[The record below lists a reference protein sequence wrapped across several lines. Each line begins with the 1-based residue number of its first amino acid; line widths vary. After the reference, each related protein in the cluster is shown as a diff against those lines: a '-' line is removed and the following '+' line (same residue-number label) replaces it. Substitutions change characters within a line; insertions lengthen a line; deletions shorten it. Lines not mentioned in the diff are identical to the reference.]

1 MQYKKHDIICELEI
15 IDIFFLLSDTNIYAP
30 LQVIYATTSRNGVTL
45 MKNILDELIT
55 LERRAKEIL
64 RPAENELANLER
76 IIKSKSSEIIDEAD
90 KTLSTKITQMRT
102 LNKEQTAAKKA
113 EIDKETSFHLAKLE
127 EEWVKNAQTWQ
138 EEMLNEIKGC
148 LKS

>member
-1 MQYKKHDIICELEI
+1 VQYKKHDIICELEI